1 MNKYITSSILM
12 AAGLG
17 SVNASAITVITA
29 MKGSDTLFDL
39 TTAAINATP
48 SAVGNLTY
56 VGTGS
61 GNGESAMIPASGSAL
76 QTIAPMSSF
85 MDNKVCGTQ
94 GITVPN
100 SDGSSHPYTQAQV
113 ESQACGLVIGLDA
126 VSIYSSK
133 STGGQVSCNA
143 TIPDGT
149 SDATTGL
156 IQKGK
161 TITWTAGNSPTY
173 GAASPTKSAQF
184 HAYNGGSA
192 TMATWASV
200 LRIIY
205 FGLSDTGVA
214 DCESDVRNGLVQ
226 NWGNIFQA
234 GGANCGSSTCTVLR
248 HAWRR
253 DSESGTTETF
263 LSLLGAPKVTKNG
276 TIATDDP
283 FCSGW
288 QKTSNSTLPANMNDY
303 PPGYRDRDPIRT
315 VCAGSNDDAGAGA
328 PPVEATEQVCDR
340 DSKLGLVMTVNAVD
354 FLTNDK
360 AFPTTL
366 CTNKTIFGAKPPAL
380 NAGTDSN
387 GLCPNGDVAVTGVGC
402 LIPATAAL
410 DPNCLPTKDAKPGF
424 VNSTLK
430 TDGLS
435 AGAIDGRVYGLHSYF
450 KTTSGTAGYNNDKS
464 STKGRPITG
473 MFTRVHTT
481 RSMNADPTTN
491 VCQFG
496 DATTQIGCLSQADQC
511 SIGYAGKSAALAAPI
526 NPASGTA
533 AVPMLLAGIAP
544 TDNNIRN
551 SFYYPLSR
559 KLYYNSLIGFNS
571 VWGAEHD
578 LAAYMAAATGS
589 VLVDNFNFTTLTGG
603 AFLEDFNEAAICS
616 AANNT
621 NGCTNN
627 PTTGVATNPFGIAT
641 VTTCGNGSVDQYED
655 CDQGDPTVNPATP
668 NLASC
673 PAGSGVF
680 TICNTACRT
689 QYCFNP

>member
-61 GNGESAMIPASGSAL
+61 GNGESAMIPASGAAL

-94 GITVPN
+94 GISAPN
-100 SDGSSHPYTQAQV
+100 ADGTAHTYTQAQV

-126 VSIYSSK
+126 VSIYSSNV
-133 STGGQVSCNA
+133 TGGQASCNGNPA
-143 TIPDGT
+143 AGT
-149 SDATTGL
+149 QDLNTGL
-156 IQKGK
+156 DQAGK
-161 TITWTAGNSPTY
+161 IITWTAGNSPTY

-184 HAYNGGSA
+184 HAYNAGTA
-192 TMATWASV
+192 TLATWASV

-205 FGLSDTGVA
+205 FGLGDNGVA

-234 GGANCGSSTCTVLR
+234 GGAACGSSACTVLR

-315 VCAGSNDDAGAGA
+315 VCAGANEDAGGGQ
-328 PPVEATEQVCDR
+328 PTVEATEQVCDR
-340 DSKLGLVMTVNAVD
+340 DSKLGLVLTVNAVD

-360 AFPTTL
+360 SFPQTL
-366 CTNKTIFGAKPPAL
+366 CTSKTIFGAKPPAT

-387 GLCPNGDVAVTGVGC
+387 GLCPNGDVAITGVGC

-410 DPNCLPTKDAKPGF
+410 DPNCLPTKSAKPGY

-435 AGAIDGRVYGLHSYF
+435 AGAIDGRVYGLHAYY
-450 KTTSGTAGYNNDKS
+450 KTSSGTAGYNVYKS

-481 RSMNADPTTN
+481 RSMNTDPTAN

-496 DATTQIGCLSQADQC
+496 DATTQIGCLTQADQC
-511 SIGYAGKSAALAAPI
+511 SIGYAGKSAALSVPI
-526 NPASGTA
+526 NPAAGTA
-533 AVPMLLAGIAP
+533 ATPMLVEGRAASD
-544 TDNNIRN
+544 DNVRN

-571 VWGAEHD
+571 VWGAEKD
-578 LAAYMAAATGS
+578 LSAYVASAAGS
-589 VLVDNFNFTTLTGG
+589 ALVDTWNFTTLAGG
-603 AFLEDFNEAAICS
+603 AFLEDFNEKAICS
-616 AANNT
+616 AAQNV

-627 PTTGVATNPFGIAT
+627 PTTGVSTNPFGITT
-641 VTTCGNGSVDQYED
+641 VTTCGDGNLDQYED
-655 CDQGDPTVNPATP
+655 CDNGTGNLGTCPTSP
-668 NLASC
+668 
-673 PAGSGVF
+673 SGVS
-680 TICNTACRT
+680 TICNLACRT

>member
-17 SVNASAITVITA
+17 SVNASAITTITA

-61 GNGESAMIPASGSAL
+61 GNGESAMIPASGAAL

-94 GITVPN
+94 GISAPN
-100 SDGSSHPYTQAQV
+100 ADGTPHTYTQAQV

-126 VSIYSSK
+126 VSVYSSNL
-133 STGGQVSCNA
+133 TGGQASCNGNPA
-143 TIPDGT
+143 TGT
-149 SDATTGL
+149 SDPTTGL
-156 IQKGK
+156 DQAGR

-173 GAASPTKSAQF
+173 GAATPTKSAKF
-184 HAYNGGSA
+184 HAYNGGQA
-192 TMATWASV
+192 TLATWASA

-205 FGLSDTGVA
+205 FGLGDTGVA

-234 GGANCGSSTCTVLR
+234 GGASCGSSNCTVLR

-288 QKTSNSTLPANMNDY
+288 QKTSNGTLDPNMNDY

-315 VCAGSNDDAGAGA
+315 VCAGANEDAGGGQ
-328 PPVEATEQVCDR
+328 PTVEATEQVCDR
-340 DSKLGLVMTVNAVD
+340 DSKLGLVMTINAVD

-360 AFPTTL
+360 AFPTAL
-366 CTNKTIFGAKPPAL
+366 CTSKTIFGAIPPST
-380 NAGTDSN
+380 NIGSSSPT
-387 GLCPNGDVAVTGVGC
+387 GICPNGDKPLTGIGC

-410 DPNCLPTKDAKPGF
+410 DPNCLPTKSAKPGF
-424 VNSTLK
+424 INSTLQ

-435 AGAIDGRVYGLHSYF
+435 AGAADGRVYGLHSYF
-450 KTTSGTAGYNNDKS
+450 KTSGGTAGYNVDKS

-473 MFTRVHTT
+473 MFTRIHTT
-481 RSMNADPTTN
+481 RSMNADPTAN

-496 DATTQIGCLSQADQC
+496 DATTQIGCLTQADQC
-511 SIGYAGKSAALAAPI
+511 SIGYAGKSAALARPI
-526 NPASGTA
+526 NPTAGTA
-533 AVPMLLAGIAP
+533 AVSMLVNGIVP
-544 TDNNIRN
+544 SDDNIRN

-571 VWGAEHD
+571 VWGAENA
-578 LAAYMAAATGS
+578 LAAYVASPAGS
-589 VLVDNFNFTTLTGG
+589 TLVDTWNFTTLAGG
-603 AFLEDFNEAAICS
+603 AFLEDFNEQLVCGAAT
-616 AANNT
+616 NT

-627 PTTGVATNPFGIAT
+627 PITGVPTNPFGITT
-641 VTTCGNGSVDQYED
+641 VTTCGDKIVDPYED
-655 CDQGDPTVNPATP
+655 CDNGTGTGGNTATCPTT
-668 NLASC
+668 
-673 PAGSGVF
+673 SGVT
-680 TICNTACRT
+680 TICNLACRT